1 MKESERKVECGESEV
16 GMLQE
21 EEERGKERR
30 VLSVRNVARAG
41 ACPVVTCCP
50 SLA

>member
-1 MKESERKVECGESEV
+1 MKESRERWDEKSRWRGWQREK
-16 GMLQE
+16 
-21 EEERGKERR
+21 ERGKERR

-41 ACPVVTCCP
+41 ACPVVTCCL